1 MTDES
6 TSKPGTKRAR
16 KMAREPG
23 PDDKQQ
29 EQEAGSGSAAV
40 EPAPP
45 KAPSKTS
52 TILGMLQRE
61 GGATLEEMVQ
71 ATGWLPHTTRAALTG
86 IRKKGH
92 DVVRSKFGS
101 ETRYAI
107 VAAPAQ

>member
-1 MTDES
+1 MTDEP

-23 PDDKQQ
+23 PDDKQRV
-29 EQEAGSGSAAV
+29 QEAGRGASPV

-61 GGATLEEMVQ
+61 GGTTLEEMVQ

-86 IRKKGH
+86 LRKKGQ
-92 DVVRSKFGS
+92 DVIRSKVDG

>member
-1 MTDES
+1 MTNET

-29 EQEAGSGSAAV
+29 APEAGSGAAAA

-52 TILGMLQRE
+52 TILGMLQQD
-61 GGATLEEMVQ
+61 GGTTLAEMVE

-92 DVVRSKFGS
+92 DAVRSKVDG

>member
-1 MTDES
+1 MTDEA
-6 TSKPGTKRAR
+6 TTKPLTKRAR

-29 EQEAGSGSAAV
+29 VQEAGRGAAPV
-40 EPAPP
+40 EPASP
-45 KAPSKTS
+45 KASSKTS
-52 TILGMLQRE
+52 TILGMLQHE
-61 GGATLEEMVQ
+61 GGTTLEEMVR
-71 ATGWLPHTTRAALTG
+71 ATSWLPHTTRAALTG

-92 DVVRSKFGS
+92 DVIRSKVGS

>member
-1 MTDES
+1 MTNET

-29 EQEAGSGSAAV
+29 APEAGSGAAAAG
-40 EPAPP
+40 PAPP
-45 KAPSKTS
+45 KAQSKTS

-61 GGATLEEMVQ
+61 GGTTLEEMVR

-92 DVVRSKFGS
+92 DVIRSKVDG

-107 VAAPAQ
+107 AAVPAQ

>member
-1 MTDES
+1 MTNET

-29 EQEAGSGSAAV
+29 EQEAVSGAAPV
-40 EPAPP
+40 EPVPP

-52 TILGMLQRE
+52 TILAMLQRE
-61 GGATLEEMVQ
+61 GGTTLEEMVR

-92 DVVRSKFGS
+92 DVIRSKVDG

-107 VAAPAQ
+107 VAAPA

>member
-1 MTDES
+1 MTNE
-6 TSKPGTKRAR
+6 TNSKSGTERAR

-23 PDDKQQ
+23 PDDKRQDQ
-29 EQEAGSGSAAV
+29 KAGGGSAPV
-40 EPAPP
+40 EPIPP

-52 TILGMLQRE
+52 TILAMLQRE
-61 GGATLEEMVQ
+61 GGTTLEEIVR

>member
-1 MTDES
+1 MTNE
-6 TSKPGTKRAR
+6 TTTKPATKRVR
-16 KMAREPG
+16 KMARELG

-29 EQEAGSGSAAV
+29 KQEAGSVVAPV

-52 TILGMLQRE
+52 TILAMLQRE
-61 GGATLEEMVQ
+61 GGTTLEEMVR

-92 DVVRSKFGS
+92 DVIRSKVDG

-107 VAAPAQ
+107 VAAPA

>member
-1 MTDES
+1 MTDE
-6 TSKPGTKRAR
+6 TISKPVTKRAR

-23 PDDKQQ
+23 PDGKQQ
-29 EQEAGSGSAAV
+29 DQKAGSGSAPV
-40 EPAPP
+40 EPMPP
-45 KAPSKTS
+45 KAPSKNS
-52 TILGMLQRE
+52 TILAMLQRE
-61 GGATLEEMVQ
+61 GGTTLEEMVQ

-92 DVVRSKFGS
+92 DVVRSKVDG